1 MRAWELSRQG
11 PIDTGPLELVDV
23 ALPTPS
29 EREVRVRVRA
39 CGVCR
44 TDLHIVEGDLPL
56 HRARVVPGHQVVGVV
71 DALGPDCARFEVG
84 DRAGIAWLRHTCG
97 HCRFCTRGLENL
109 CSQGLFTGWDDDG
122 GYAEYALV
130 PEDFA
135 YALPEESDD
144 EHTAPLL
151 CAGIIGY
158 RALKKAGTARG
169 RRIGIYGFGSS
180 AHIACQ
186 VAVHLGA
193 HVHVVTRSERAR
205 ELALRLGAESARPPD
220 EGAPEPLDGAVLF
233 APSGAVVPSA
243 LAALD
248 RAGILAI
255 AGIHLSAIPGLDYEN
270 HLFGE
275 RTITS
280 VTANTRTDGRE
291 FLDLA
296 LRIPVE
302 TTTIAFPLDEADSAL
317 AALARGEL
325 GGSAVLLL

>member
-11 PIDTGPLELVDV
+11 PLKSGPLEFVEV
-23 ALPTPS
+23 AVPTPA
-29 EREVRVRVRA
+29 EKEVRVHVRA

-44 TDLHIVEGDLPL
+44 TDLHIVEGDLRL
-56 HRARVVPGHQVVGVV
+56 HRPRVVPGHQVVGEV
-71 DALGPDCARFEVG
+71 DSLGPNCGRFEVG
-84 DRAGIAWLRHTCG
+84 DRVGIAWLRHTCG

-109 CSQGLFTGWDDDG
+109 CSEALFTGWDHDG

-135 YALPEESDD
+135 YALPEERDD

-158 RALKKAGTARG
+158 RALKKAGAADG
-169 RRIGIYGFGSS
+169 RRLGIYGFGSS

-193 HVHVVTRSERAR
+193 RVHVVTRSERAR
-205 ELALRLGAESARPPD
+205 ALALSLGAESARPPE
-220 EGAPEPLDGAVLF
+220 EGPPEPLDGAVLF
-233 APSGAVVPSA
+233 APSGDVVPDA
-243 LAALD
+243 LASLD

-255 AGIHLSAIPGLDYEN
+255 AGIHLSSIPGLTYDR

-275 RTITS
+275 KVVTT

-291 FLDLA
+291 FLEIA
-296 LRIPVE
+296 VRIPVE
-302 TTTIAFPLDEADSAL
+302 TTTTSFPLDDADNAL
-317 AALARGEL
+317 AALAKGEL

>member
-11 PIDTGPLELVDV
+11 PVETGPLELVEV
-23 ALPTPS
+23 AVPTPA
-29 EREVRVRVRA
+29 EKEVRVRVRA

-56 HRARVVPGHQVVGVV
+56 HRPRVVPGHQVVGEV
-71 DALGPDCARFEVG
+71 DALGPNCKQFQVG
-84 DRAGIAWLRHTCG
+84 DRVGIAWLRHACE
-97 HCRFCTRGLENL
+97 HCSFCTRGLENL
-109 CSQGLFTGWDDDG
+109 CSEALFTGWDHDG

-135 YALPEESDD
+135 YDLPEDRDD
-144 EHTAPLL
+144 EHMAPLL

-158 RALKKAGTARG
+158 RALKKAGAADG
-169 RRIGIYGFGSS
+169 RRLGIYGFGSS

-186 VAVHLGA
+186 VAVYLGA
-193 HVHVVTRSERAR
+193 RVHVVTRSERAR
-205 ELALRLGAESARPPD
+205 ALALSLGAESARPPD
-220 EGAPEPLDGAVLF
+220 EGPPEPLDGAVLF
-233 APSGAVVPSA
+233 APSGDVVPNA

-255 AGIHLSAIPGLDYEN
+255 AGIHLSAIPELTYDR

-275 RTITS
+275 KVMTT

-291 FLDLA
+291 FLEIAA
-296 LRIPVE
+296 LIPVE
-302 TTTIAFPLDEADSAL
+302 TTTTSFPLDGADNAL
-317 AALARGEL
+317 AALATGQL
-325 GGSAVLLL
+325 GGSAVLLV